1 MEVLVHVEISKNSR
15 IKYELDKE
23 YNMLICDRVLPTPF
37 SFPFNYGFVP
47 STLSGDGDPLDVII
61 FMEES
66 LEPNTLIKCR
76 IIDALETID
85 ENGEDF
91 KLICVP
97 LKKVSFNESNIENI
111 SDINS
116 HFIEKIKYFYSHY
129 KDFEKNKFVKIGN
142 LIGKEKAIEIYKN
155 SIINKNV

>member
-47 STLSGDGDPLDVII
+47 NTLSGDGDPLDVII

-85 ENGEDF
+85 ETIGYERPRKKTSTSST
-91 KLICVP
+91 KLSP
-97 LKKVSFNESNIENI
+97 KPKPSQSKSDKKEGKKEESL
-111 SDINS
+111 S
-116 HFIEKIKYFYSHY
+116 Y
-129 KDFEKNKFVKIGN
+129 KKQ
-142 LIGKEKAIEIYKN
+142 
-155 SIINKNV
+155 S